1 MIFVDT
7 SAFYAILDRDD
18 ELHQAARTLWQ
29 RFVAEDAPLATSNY
43 VLVECFALIQ
53 ARLGLPA
60 VRAFHQ
66 AALPLLRVLWIGL
79 EDHQAAVHALL
90 TANRRGLSLVDCS
103 SFQLMHRHGL
113 RCAFAFDRH
122 FAEQGFDL
130 LSA

>member
-1 MIFVDT
+1 M
-7 SAFYAILDRDD
+7 
-18 ELHQAARTLWQ
+18 
-29 RFVAEDAPLATSNY
+29 
-43 VLVECFALIQ
+43 LVECFALIQ

-60 VRAFHQ
+60 LRAFHQ

-113 RCAFAFDRH
+113 RYAFAFDRH
-122 FAEQGFDL
+122 FSEQGFNL
-130 LSA
+130 LSTVPSGTQIP